1 MRDSDRRA
9 HLRYRDPES
18 TTVCLLVTAGEAEE
32 AITGLMV
39 NESRGGL
46 ACVYVGPAIEL
57 NSQVV
62 WQETETIRT
71 CCNVVRCQNL
81 YADVFLLALQFV
93 G

>member
-18 TTVCLLVTAGEAEE
+18 TTVRLLVTEGEAEVP
-32 AITGLMV
+32 ITGLMV

-46 ACVYVGPAIEL
+46 ACVYVGLAVEL
-57 NSQVV
+57 DSQVV
-62 WQETETIRT
+62 WQETETIGT
-71 CCNVVRCQNL
+71 CCKVVRCQNL

>member
-18 TTVCLLVTAGEAEE
+18 TTVRLLVTEGEAEE
-32 AITGLMV
+32 QITGLMV

-62 WQETETIRT
+62 WQETETIGT
-71 CCNVVRCQNL
+71 CCKVVRCQNL